1 MSAKTKIVVL
11 RMKEIIYTA
20 IFLAL
25 AIFLIALCFIMFR
38 PKSEPVSA
46 EADASLYIPG
56 VYSAALNLGSETVNV
71 EVTVDSNRI
80 NSIALIPLSE
90 AVTTMYPLMQPTLED
105 LASQIVDTQSTEN
118 LSYPTTS
125 RYTSQA
131 LLGAINTAL
140 GKARAE

>member
-1 MSAKTKIVVL
+1 M
-11 RMKEIIYTA
+11 
-20 IFLAL
+20 
-25 AIFLIALCFIMFR
+25 
-38 PKSEPVSA
+38 
-46 EADASLYIPG
+46 
-56 VYSAALNLGSETVNV
+56 
-71 EVTVDSNRI
+71 DSNRI

-118 LSYPTTS
+118 LSYPSTS